1 MNCKIN
7 GCKDKEIGVFL
18 NEEIL
23 NPRSIQLISKSPR
36 RREILTKLYDEVKV
50 IDFHFD
56 ERVPTAIDAR
66 LVPVF
71 LAKQKMADFLE
82 SGLPKMERIITA
94 DTVVCYPETGLIL
107 GKPQN
112 IEEAKEMLLY
122 HFGKEHLV
130 VTSVCY
136 FDALNNVQTIITD
149 ETKVRFKHREAISE
163 KVLLDYLKLLPPYG
177 PMDKAGAYGIQEAQV
192 SSFMIEK
199 VVGDINTVV
208 GFPLEKFISIIINSS
223 SRDINS

>member
-7 GCKDKEIGVFL
+7 RCKDKEIGVFL

-23 NPRSIQLISKSPR
+23 NSRSIQLISKSPR

-50 IDFHFD
+50 IDFHFE
-56 ERVPTAIDAR
+56 ERVPAAMDAR
-66 LVPVF
+66 LVSVF
-71 LAKQKMADFLE
+71 LAKQKMADFLD
-82 SGLPKMERIITA
+82 SGLPKKERIITA
-94 DTVVCYPETGLIL
+94 DTVVCYPDKGLIL
-107 GKPQN
+107 GKPKSRA
-112 IEEAKEMLLY
+112 EAKEMLLY

-136 FDALNNVQTIITD
+136 FDAINNIQTIITD
-149 ETKVRFKHREAISE
+149 EAKVRFKKLENIPE
-163 KVLLDYLKLLPPYG
+163 KVLSDYIKLLPPEG

-192 SSFMIEK
+192 FNFMIEN

-223 SRDINS
+223 SGDINS